1 MPRDGGCMDGRLM
14 STLDILIGVLTAIGM
29 YFAWRNLL
37 YKEEQYTLIGW
48 LCLAACVSLTVSVG
62 QFLINT

>member
-1 MPRDGGCMDGRLM
+1 MFLG
-14 STLDILIGVLTAIGM
+14 TLTSVAL

-37 YKEEQYTLIGW
+37 YKEEQYTLMGW
-48 LCLAACVSLTVSVG
+48 LCLGACISITISVG